1 MNGKE
6 IQQTNRSYNKREV
19 PKARHHV
26 SQYSCALPC
35 RYKGATHVDMLTTLD
50 ILPCHCE
57 AERSEAVAIARLLDL
72 NEITTSCATHTAR
85 NDKNLSC
92 HRDVLAEGSQDNPS
106 TLALP
111 PTLRFGN
118 RVAQLVPRWL
128 PLFFKGGRENFV
140 SEAHGKELNVLKS
153 YRLNDFKKKVAF
165 TLAEVLIT
173 LGIIGIVAA
182 MTIPTLISNYKSV
195 QLQSQLKKT
204 YSSLSQ
210 AVNMIYAESGLP
222 VTPARYSQGL
232 SFYKDLMKYMKVA
245 EDCGKFGCISYEVE
259 DGSAVSFVIEHYK
272 TYDLSGNIESMY
284 FDDGQFILQDGT
296 LVMCENVTDNLF
308 GLLITAD
315 INGTEKGPNA
325 WGHDLF
331 TFEVQDSRLVPSG
344 AKGTHFDLE
353 LYPDYCSEESSSS
366 KNGIACTE
374 KALTDHDYFKNL
386 PK

>member
-1 MNGKE
+1 MYGKE
-6 IQQTNRSYNKREV
+6 IQLTNRSRNKCGM
-19 PKARHHV
+19 PKAQRHTE
-26 SQYSCALPC
+26 YW
-35 RYKGATHVDMLTTLD
+35 Y
-50 ILPCHCE
+50 
-57 AERSEAVAIARLLDL
+57 
-72 NEITTSCATHTAR
+72 
-85 NDKNLSC
+85 NLSC
-92 HRDVLAEGSQDNPS
+92 HRDVPKARQRVRHWWNLSCHLAVLAEEPQEKQPRPRISNTRKLVLKFNP
-106 TLALP
+106 AVM
-111 PTLRFGN
+111 G
-118 RVAQLVPRWL
+118 
-128 PLFFKGGRENFV
+128 V
-140 SEAHGKELNVLKS
+140 SSVSKAHSKELNVLKS

-353 LYPDYCSEESSSS
+353 LYPDYCSEESSSG

-374 KALTDHDYFKNL
+374 KALTSHDYFKNL

>member
-6 IQQTNRSYNKREV
+6 IQQTNRSRNKCGMTEFCHCEV

-26 SQYSCALPC
+26 SQYSCALSSHC
-35 RYKGATHVDMLTTLD
+35 EGATHIDMLTTLD
-50 ILPCHCE
+50 IFSCHCE
-57 AERSEAVAIARLLDL
+57 GAERPWQSQGCEAETCNRKTVAIAKSLDN
-72 NEITTSCATHTAR
+72 NEITTSCATPR
-85 NDKNLSC
+85 NDKY
-92 HRDVLAEGSQDNPS
+92 
-106 TLALP
+106 
-111 PTLRFGN
+111 
-118 RVAQLVPRWL
+118 
-128 PLFFKGGRENFV
+128 V
-140 SEAHGKELNVLKS
+140 SEAHSKELNVLKS

-296 LVMCENVTDNLF
+296 LVMCENVTDNLY

-353 LYPDYCSEESSSS
+353 LYPNYCSETSSSG

>member
-1 MNGKE
+1 M
-6 IQQTNRSYNKREV
+6 S
-19 PKARHHV
+19 
-26 SQYSCALPC
+26 
-35 RYKGATHVDMLTTLD
+35 
-50 ILPCHCE
+50 
-57 AERSEAVAIARLLDL
+57 
-72 NEITTSCATHTAR
+72 
-85 NDKNLSC
+85 
-92 HRDVLAEGSQDNPS
+92 DNI
-106 TLALP
+106 
-111 PTLRFGN
+111 R
-118 RVAQLVPRWL
+118 R
-128 PLFFKGGRENFV
+128 
-140 SEAHGKELNVLKS
+140 
-153 YRLNDFKKKVAF
+153 VAF

-353 LYPDYCSEESSSS
+353 LYPDYCSEESSSG

>member
-6 IQQTNRSYNKREV
+6 IQQTNRSRNKCGMTEFCHCEV
-19 PKARHHV
+19 PKARQRVRHWW
-26 SQYSCALPC
+26 
-35 RYKGATHVDMLTTLD
+35 
-50 ILPCHCE
+50 
-57 AERSEAVAIARLLDL
+57 
-72 NEITTSCATHTAR
+72 
-85 NDKNLSC
+85 NLSC
-92 HRDVLAEGSQDNPS
+92 HLDVLAEEPQEKQPRPRISNTRKLVLKFNP
-106 TLALP
+106 AVM
-111 PTLRFGN
+111 G
-118 RVAQLVPRWL
+118 
-128 PLFFKGGRENFV
+128 V
-140 SEAHGKELNVLKS
+140 SSVSKAHSKELNVLKS

-210 AVNMIYAESGLP
+210 AVNMIHAESGLP
-222 VTPARYSQGL
+222 VTPARYAKAG

-245 EDCGKFGCISYEVE
+245 KDCGGAGCLHWGEVGYVFDE
-259 DGSAVSFVIEHYK
+259 YLVFSKKAAMSNHF
-272 TYDLSGNIESMY
+272 L
-284 FDDGQFILQDGT
+284 DDGQFILQDGT
-296 LVMCENVTDNLF
+296 LVMCENPINNTDA

-353 LYPDYCSEESSSS
+353 LYPNYCSETSSSGL
-366 KNGIACTE
+366 NGIACTE
-374 KALTDHDYFKNL
+374 KALTSHDYFKNL